1 MHHCFFFL
9 FFYMASM
16 LFDFLY
22 SNLTGKNKI
31 HIFSSPPSFSVWGLC
46 TPLSWKESGCS
57 AESTSEL
64 TALQPGRCLIRNIL
78 ELLSETQPSLN
89 VYSCEP
95 VAWREFER
103 EMVCWCVCVCEILVI
118 GAGLIWHISDA
129 THTEWRAQIYFW
141 HEVPLLMQLYVQNEC
156 LKTSWSWVSSRLIV
170 IQTADSVYF
179 GGLAHSNS
187 LSLDG
192 WHS

>member
-9 FFYMASM
+9 LFYLASS
-16 LFDFLY
+16 LFYFLY

-46 TPLSWKESGCS
+46 TLLSWKESGCS
-57 AESTSEL
+57 PESTSEL

-95 VAWREFER
+95 VGWREFER
-103 EMVCWCVCVCEILVI
+103 EMVCWCVCVCVIVVI
-118 GAGLIWHISDA
+118 GAGLIRHISDA
-129 THTEWRAQIYFW
+129 THILNEELRFIFGMKCLSSCSCMFNVSVLKLP
-141 HEVPLLMQLYVQNEC
+141 EVELV
-156 LKTSWSWVSSRLIV
+156 VV
-170 IQTADSVYF
+170 
-179 GGLAHSNS
+179 
-187 LSLDG
+187 
-192 WHS
+192 